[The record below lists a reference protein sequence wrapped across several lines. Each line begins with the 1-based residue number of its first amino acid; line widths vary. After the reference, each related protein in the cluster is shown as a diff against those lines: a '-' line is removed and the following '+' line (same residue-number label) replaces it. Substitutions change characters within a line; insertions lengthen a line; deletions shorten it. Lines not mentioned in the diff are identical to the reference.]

1 MAWTKH
7 VVWWHV
13 YPLGFTGADTTG
25 VDRTGAEPAG
35 TDRTGPELG
44 STDHTAAPRLRAL
57 LPWLDHLI
65 DLGANGL
72 ALGPVF
78 ESSTHGYDTIDWF
91 RVDPR
96 LGTEHDLL
104 ELIDAARAK
113 GIRVM
118 LDGVFNHV
126 GPEFPALMAAGRDP
140 SADDASPFLRDSSG
154 GGSGSGQFR
163 TFEGHSGLIEID
175 HSSPR
180 VAQLVTD
187 VMTYWCDR
195 GVDAWRLDAAYSV
208 PSEF

>member
-25 VDRTGAEPAG
+25 A
-35 TDRTGPELG
+35 DRTGPELG
-44 STDHTAAPRLRAL
+44 STDHTAVPRLRAL

-96 LGTEHDLL
+96 LGTETDLL
-104 ELIDAARAK
+104 ALIDAAHAK

-118 LDGVFNHV
+118 LDGVLNNV
-126 GPEFPALMAAGRDP
+126 GPEFTALEAARRDP
-140 SADDASPFLRDSSG
+140 SSDDASLFSRSGNVGGTDSDG
-154 GGSGSGQFR
+154 GTNDNTNGQFR